1 MAQNYFPSFTF
12 SSSLEHTPSFSTGL
26 ALSLHLGR
34 AGQGRA
40 GEGLLPHFF
49 FLPAITGLRKSPS
62 IFPHSN
68 KTLPPPKMLHT
79 RYYCFLTTLPRA
91 LA

>member
-34 AGQGRA
+34 AGQGRGRLA
-40 GEGLLPHFF
+40 ASFF
-49 FLPAITGLRKSPS
+49 FFTRHHRAQEITLYLSSLK
-62 IFPHSN
+62 
-68 KTLPPPKMLHT
+68 
-79 RYYCFLTTLPRA
+79 
-91 LA
+91 